1 MKLQDLMVASCA
13 YLHLSLPTSST
24 EKRAGMPRSVQ
35 RSLPRRPFAT
45 KRPVNRRANTEQRAL
60 PLLPQKRTGAT
71 RVRATDQPP
80 PLGQRLMELLL
91 ALMTLILVAN
101 GLVGD
106 RGLIQAAKVQQER
119 QELMDSITKIRR
131 QNRYLA
137 QQAERLR
144 KDSSAIEEIAR
155 GDLGLLHPGE
165 RVFIIKERT
174 RPDLNYVV
182 PVTGSTSKD
191 PD

>member
-1 MKLQDLMVASCA
+1 MKLQDLMFASRA
-13 YLHLSLPTSST
+13 YLRLFLTTSST
-24 EKRAGMPRSVQ
+24 EKKAGMPRSVQ
-35 RSLPRRPFAT
+35 RPLPRRPFAT
-45 KRPVNRRANTEQRAL
+45 KSSVNRRANAAQRVL

-80 PLGQRLMELLL
+80 PLGQRIMELLL
-91 ALMTLILVAN
+91 ALLTLILVAN

-106 RGLIQAAKVQQER
+106 RGLIQTTKVQQER
-119 QELMDSITKIRR
+119 QELMDSINEIRQ

-144 KDSSAIEEIAR
+144 KDSSAIEAIAR
-155 GDLGLLHPGE
+155 GDLGLLRSGE
-165 RVFIIKERT
+165 RVFIIKDRT

-182 PVTGSTSKD
+182 PVTSSASKD